1 MFAKWFRSLL
11 IKVVV
16 FFFAVSIAGA
26 IYFALAANM
35 VIPQTYTGRK
45 TRSITA
51 NEVKPDACIGINLYD
66 VISGTTGTAFNDLLI
81 GTSGNDILDGGD
93 GSDCLVGGAGDD
105 TCIGTPDDVFVG
117 CETISPP

>member
-1 MFAKWFRSLL
+1 MFPINNNILRTA
-11 IKVVV
+11 IIGGVV
-16 FFFAVSIAGA
+16 IALM
-26 IYFALAANM
+26 LAAYAFASSN
-35 VIPQTYTGRK
+35 V
-45 TRSITA
+45 
-51 NEVKPDACIGINLYD
+51 VLYD
-66 VISGTTGTAFNDLLI
+66 VISGPTGTAFNDLLI